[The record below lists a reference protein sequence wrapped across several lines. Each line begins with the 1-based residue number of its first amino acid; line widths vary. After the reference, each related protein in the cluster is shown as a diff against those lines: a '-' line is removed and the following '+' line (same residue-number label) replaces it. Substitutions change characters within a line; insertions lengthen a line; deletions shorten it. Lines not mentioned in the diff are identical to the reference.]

1 MNSRSDH
8 RAVVWIVSLVL
19 VVGACGEPA
28 PEKLLERS
36 RKIPELYQFGT
47 LYIPLYQQAVADSDW
62 TAIRQGI
69 REIVRLKQ
77 LVNRQDVPDNIIL
90 RKQEWES
97 NQRLFSRA
105 VDNLSVVMGWTGA
118 RADLGRIEIAE
129 GVQSVYDWWQ
139 MLVEMVR

>member
-1 MNSRSDH
+1 MNSRSDP

-62 TAIRQGI
+62 VAIRQGI

-77 LVNRQDVPDNIIL
+77 LVNRLDVPDNIIL
-90 RKQEWES
+90 KKQEWES

-105 VDNLSVVMGWTGA
+105 VDNLTVVMGWTGA

>member
-90 RKQEWES
+90 RKQEWEL

>member
-77 LVNRQDVPDNIIL
+77 LVNRQDVPDNIML
-90 RKQEWES
+90 KKQEWES

>member
-1 MNSRSDH
+1 MNSRSDP
-8 RAVVWIVSLVL
+8 RAVVWIVTLVL

-62 TAIRQGI
+62 TAIRRGI